1 MNTPD
6 SFVLDPSPQE
16 WFTEARQKKIELEL
30 LSSFQLLTDSGC
42 VDDVILYWIRRELSY
57 ESPSDKDLNQWSR
70 KQWGH
75 RIDQLF
81 LEYKNDLDKVS
92 CKLIR
97 VSDNGVALE
106 LYQRLVNNE
115 VGFAETS
122 SRFGEGPERF
132 SGGLIK
138 LQPIEQYNGNLI
150 AILRKLKP
158 LEVSKPWKIG
168 EKFFIIQLIDYV
180 PAKRDKEAEA
190 YVLSKRLS
198 MWVSGMSSYL
208 KNFLQKTSVDSNS

>member
-97 VSDNGVALE
+97 C
-106 LYQRLVNNE
+106 
-115 VGFAETS
+115 
-122 SRFGEGPERF
+122 
-132 SGGLIK
+132 
-138 LQPIEQYNGNLI
+138 PIIVWL
-150 AILRKLKP
+150 
-158 LEVSKPWKIG
+158 
-168 EKFFIIQLIDYV
+168 
-180 PAKRDKEAEA
+180 
-190 YVLSKRLS
+190 
-198 MWVSGMSSYL
+198 
-208 KNFLQKTSVDSNS
+208 